1 MVLRVSATAAR
12 ALAHEVLVATRER
25 RAYVAP
31 VIDAHLARADL
42 PETDRSFVTKLAR
55 GVVETAGV
63 LDEALDARLDRPGR
77 VEPRVRDALRMG
89 AYELLFLSTEPRAA
103 VHQYVDLVRSLR
115 PQAAGMANAVLRRV
129 AEAAPTFPWGDVASD
144 VPALARAT
152 GHPLWLAEQML
163 HDLGAD
169 AGRAALEAA
178 LTPAPLFVRVN
189 PFMGNLEDALDVLEG
204 DGAEAEPAWPDES
217 ARQLLEPRAAIRGRA
232 VAEGFV
238 IVTDAAAQ
246 VAPLAVEAQPG
257 SRVLDA
263 CAGRGT
269 KTITLQASAAAKGAP
284 ARVLALD
291 ISESKTAA
299 LTRRMEHLGVPS
311 IEALAGDLLDP
322 GLHKQLEPSSFDA
335 VLLDA
340 PCSGTG
346 TMRRHPEIRWALNQ
360 KDVTRLAELQQSMLR
375 RAAALVR
382 PGGTLVYSTCSVLL
396 AETAAVIR
404 DFLDGVHGADFENNS
419 IEALLPRHVS
429 RFQTP
434 EGWFRSWPEPG
445 GADGHF
451 VARMVR
457 RSRE

>member
-1 MVLRVSATAAR
+1 MALGVSATSAR

-25 RAYVAP
+25 QAYVTP
-31 VIDAHLARADL
+31 VIDTYLARADL

-115 PQAAGMANAVLRRV
+115 PQAAGMANAVLRRI
-129 AEAAPTFPWGDVASD
+129 ADAASEFPWGDVATD
-144 VPALARAT
+144 VTALARAT
-152 GHPLWLAEQML
+152 GHPLWLAEQVL
-163 HDLGAD
+163 HDLGEAP
-169 AGRAALEAA
+169 GRAALESAM
-178 LTPAPLFVRVN
+178 TPAALFVRVN
-189 PFMGNLEDALDVLEG
+189 PFMGTLEEAVTVLEE
-204 DGAEAEPAWPDES
+204 DGADPEPAWPDEL

-246 VAPLAVEAQPG
+246 VAPLAVEPDAG

-269 KTITLQASAAAKGAP
+269 KTITLQASAAARGAP
-284 ARVLALD
+284 AHILALD
-291 ISESKTAA
+291 ISASKTAA
-299 LTRRMEHLGVPS
+299 LARRMAHLGVPS
-311 IEALAGDLLDP
+311 IEVCAGDLLDP
-322 GLHKQLEPSSFDA
+322 ELTERLGPQSFDA
-335 VLLDA
+335 ALLDA

-346 TMRRHPEIRWALNQ
+346 TMRRHPEIRWALSPA
-360 KDVTRLAELQQSMLR
+360 DVTRLSELQRAMLG
-375 RAAALVR
+375 RAAALVK
-382 PGGTLVYSTCSVLL
+382 PGGTLVYSTCSIFL
-396 AETAAVIR
+396 AETVHVIR
-404 DFLDGVHGADFENNS
+404 DFLGGAQGACFES
-419 IEALLPRHVS
+419 SSVVDHVPRQWS
-429 RFQTP
+429 RFLTP
-434 EGWFRSWPEPG
+434 EGWFRSWPEPA

-451 VARMVR
+451 VARMIR
-457 RSRE
+457 QERA

>member
-1 MVLRVSATAAR
+1 
-12 ALAHEVLVATRER
+12 
-25 RAYVAP
+25 
-31 VIDAHLARADL
+31 VIDAYLARADL
-42 PETDRSFVTKLAR
+42 PDTDRSFVTRLAR

-89 AYELLFLSTEPRAA
+89 AYELLFLSTEPRAV

-129 AEAAPTFPWGDVASD
+129 AEAAPAFPWGDVTSD

-163 HDLGAD
+163 QDLGPAS
-169 AGRAALEAA
+169 GRTALEAA
-178 LTPAPLFVRVN
+178 MTPAPLFVRVN
-189 PFMGNLEDALDVLEG
+189 PFMGGLEDALAVLEE
-204 DGAEAEPAWPDES
+204 DGADAEPAWPDEL

-246 VAPLAVEAQPG
+246 VAPLAVEAHPG
-257 SRVLDA
+257 TRVLDA

-269 KTITLQASAAAKGAP
+269 KTITLQASTAARGAP

-299 LTRRMEHLGVPS
+299 LTRRMALLGVPS

-322 GLHKQLEPSSFDA
+322 GLTKRLEPASFDA

-346 TMRRHPEIRWALNQ
+346 TMRRHPEIRWALTPA
-360 KDVTRLAELQQSMLR
+360 DVTRLSELQRAMLG
-375 RAAALVR
+375 RAASLVR
-382 PGGTLVYSTCSVLL
+382 PGGTLVYSTCSILL
-396 AETAAVIR
+396 AETADVVRA
-404 DFLDGVHGADFENNS
+404 FLDGQLGAEFDVS
-419 IEALLPRHVS
+419 SVEAHVPKQWT
-429 RFQTP
+429 RFLTS
-434 EGWFRSWPEPG
+434 EGCFWSWPEPG

-457 RSRE
+457 RPRA